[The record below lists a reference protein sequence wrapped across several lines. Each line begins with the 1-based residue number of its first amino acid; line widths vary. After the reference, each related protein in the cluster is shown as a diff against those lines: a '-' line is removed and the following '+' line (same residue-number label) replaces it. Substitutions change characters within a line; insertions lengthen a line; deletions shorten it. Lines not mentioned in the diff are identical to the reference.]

1 MAETEKALPQAMRPS
16 GFTGRVFGWLMRRL
30 NKPAYDWTI
39 RQLRPVKPGSVLEIG
54 FGTGDVLFEAARRL
68 KVKRVVGRDPS
79 ALMVGT
85 AQKRL
90 GRFRR
95 KALLDIALGD
105 DRRLADGPFDAIVA
119 LHCFQF
125 WEDPETT
132 LIRLHALLA
141 PAGRFVLVLRQR
153 YSSRVAAWLP
163 NPLSRGENELEA
175 AIAAAERAG
184 FAVIG
189 SHRLSSTSHGLIFTC
204 G

>member
-39 RQLRPVKPGSVLEIG
+39 RQLRPVKPGSVLELG
-54 FGTGDVLFEAARRL
+54 FGTGDVLFEAARKLKTKRL
-68 KVKRVVGRDPS
+68 VGRDPS
-79 ALMVGT
+79 ALMVQI

-119 LHCFQF
+119 LHSFQF

-132 LIRLHALLA
+132 LIRLHALLSLK
-141 PAGRFVLVLRQR
+141 GRFVLVLRR
-153 YSSRVAAWLP
+153 RPAKRAGWLP
-163 NPLSRGENELEA
+163 NPLSRATGEVEA

-184 FAVIG
+184 FVLSG
-189 SHRLSSTSHGLIFTC
+189 QKRLGRHSFGLVFSC

>member
-1 MAETEKALPQAMRPS
+1 MAERAKALPQPMRPS
-16 GFTGRVFGWLMRRL
+16 GLTGRVFGWLMRRL
-30 NKPAYDWTI
+30 NKPTYAWTI
-39 RQLRPVKPGSVLEIG
+39 KQLRPAKPKSVLELG
-54 FGTGDVLFEAARRL
+54 FGTGDVLFDAARRL
-68 KVKRVVGRDPS
+68 KVKRLVGRDPS
-79 ALMVGT
+79 PLMVAT
-85 AQKRL
+85 AQKKLR
-90 GRFRR
+90 RFRGKR
-95 KALLDIALGD
+95 TLDIAPGND
-105 DRRLADGPFDAIVA
+105 TTLADGPFDAIVA

-163 NPLSRGENELEA
+163 NPLSRCENEVEA